1 MCLLRKCEIFSSV
14 YLCITD
20 RGFGVVYFM
29 SSLNDFADRFKKS
42 LHRSQSG
49 PEVKR
54 KAVSA
59 TENLSEGKRT
69 PSPGTTLPTEDRLL
83 HLRKEVQSLGS
94 DVHPNSLVRFLI
106 RLLEV
111 LILHVF
117 LSDMPTSRYRECCS
131 HFK

>member
-69 PSPGTTLPTEDRLL
+69 PSPGTTASNRGQT
-83 HLRKEVQSLGS
+83 
-94 DVHPNSLVRFLI
+94 I
-106 RLLEV
+106 TLEKRSSKSW
-111 LILHVF
+111 F
-117 LSDMPTSRYRECCS
+117 
-131 HFK
+131 